1 MQTLIWCYVSLR
13 SDLPILWRCIAI
25 NCGNYAAVQQF
36 FLTTRRITREAN
48 SDEGWF
54 NASPAGPLVHRRPRL
69 LANTLPSL
77 SKLSMSHGLPPP
89 DPSGLAHPAS
99 LSDASRALHE
109 RAVGDRASLTET
121 ERRQILGRPTQED
134 EDALCHQQTG
144 LTYNEILEKA
154 LNAPDNLTHQECHIL
169 TRGVES
175 RSLQSFDS
183 VMATR
188 ALSLDQRQ
196 LV

>member
-1 MQTLIWCYVSLR
+1 
-13 SDLPILWRCIAI
+13 
-25 NCGNYAAVQQF
+25 
-36 FLTTRRITREAN
+36 
-48 SDEGWF
+48 
-54 NASPAGPLVHRRPRL
+54 
-69 LANTLPSL
+69 
-77 SKLSMSHGLPPP
+77 MSHGLPPP

-109 RAVGDRASLTET
+109 RAIGDRASLTEI
-121 ERRQILGRPTQED
+121 ERRQILGRPTQEE
-134 EDALCHQQTG
+134 EDALCRQQTG
-144 LTYNEILEKA
+144 LTYKEILEKT
-154 LNAPDNLTHQECHIL
+154 LNALENLTYQECHIL

-188 ALSLDQRQ
+188 ALPTEQRQ

>member
-1 MQTLIWCYVSLR
+1 
-13 SDLPILWRCIAI
+13 
-25 NCGNYAAVQQF
+25 
-36 FLTTRRITREAN
+36 
-48 SDEGWF
+48 
-54 NASPAGPLVHRRPRL
+54 
-69 LANTLPSL
+69 
-77 SKLSMSHGLPPP
+77 MSHDLPPP
-89 DPSGLAHPAS
+89 DPSGLVHPAS
-99 LSDASRALHE
+99 LSDASRILHE
-109 RAVGDRASLTET
+109 RAIGDRVSLTEA
-121 ERRQILGRPTQED
+121 ERCQILDRPTQEE
-134 EDALCHQQTG
+134 EDALCHKQTG

-188 ALSLDQRQ
+188 ALPMDQRQ